1 MINRILDLI
10 VFILFCAISFQFLVS
25 IMDRTDKPDKKPDK
39 EYKIEAS
46 TKLGE
51 HGNIYIV
58 NINDSI
64 DVLIYKNQQNSN
76 LIQLK

>member
-25 IMDRTDKPDKKPDK
+25 IMDRTDKSDKKPDK
-39 EYKIEAS
+39 EYKIEAT
-46 TKLGE
+46 TKFGE